1 MKYAQVLSPLILSLP
16 LFITSLAQESTPQ
29 GHTNQNKFRQ
39 LYNELATPNVYRT
52 ASGAPG
58 PAYYQQQA
66 DYVMELVLND
76 ETQQLFGDQ
85 VVTYTNNSPETLNIF
100 MGANGSK
107 CTCSRRAQSFDRLN
121 NGNVIITAHNVA

>member
-1 MKYAQVLSPLILSLP
+1 MQMKYAQIVTTILLAT
-16 LFITSLAQESTPQ
+16 FFTSFAQETPQ

-76 ETQQLFGDQ
+76 ETQQLF
-85 VVTYTNNSPETLNIF
+85 
-100 MGANGSK
+100 
-107 CTCSRRAQSFDRLN
+107 
-121 NGNVIITAHNVA
+121 